1 MDDLL
6 DLKEVATILK
16 VGRAAVQ
23 IWAKQGRIPAVKIG
37 KSYRV
42 RRSDLEAW
50 YDGQRRNLQSLAGAG
65 AERIAP
71 PSP

>member
-6 DLKEVATILK
+6 DLKEVAAILK

-23 IWAKQGRIPAVKIG
+23 IWAKQGRIPAVKVG

-42 RRSDLEAW
+42 RRRDLEAW
-50 YDGQRRNLQSLAGAG
+50 YEAQRRGTISPDSTADT
-65 AERIAP
+65 
-71 PSP
+71 PSSTTP

>member
-6 DLKEVATILK
+6 DLKEVAAILK

-23 IWAKQGRIPAVKIG
+23 IWAKQGRIPAVKVG

-42 RRSDLEAW
+42 RRRDLEAW
-50 YDGQRRNLQSLAGAG
+50 YEAQRKGLPDNSTDNS
-65 AERIAP
+65 
-71 PSP
+71 PSPIAR

>member
-6 DLKEVATILK
+6 NLKEVAAILK
-16 VGRAAVQ
+16 IGRAAVQ

-42 RRSDLEAW
+42 RRRDLEAW
-50 YDGQRRNLQSLAGAG
+50 FEAQRTTPTEPRVN
-65 AERIAP
+65 RKPP
-71 PSP
+71 PSLP